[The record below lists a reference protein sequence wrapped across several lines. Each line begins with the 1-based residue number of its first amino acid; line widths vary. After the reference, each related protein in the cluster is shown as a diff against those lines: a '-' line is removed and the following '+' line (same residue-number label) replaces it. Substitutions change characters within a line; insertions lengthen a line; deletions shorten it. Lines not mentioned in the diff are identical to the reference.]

1 MKKYKMPKVK
11 PEIRVALKNLGFTD
25 YFSNLYITL
34 LKSGEMNAHELSE
47 ITGVPYSRIYEI
59 LNDLVARLIITKIE
73 GRPSTFIANEP
84 SDVFTMLKRQ
94 QEQEFTENINCTL
107 PFLKELFG
115 EKRPPKQVIF
125 TLLEGDKASR
135 DHLRNL
141 INSTSHKLQA
151 AIHNVAEVYPIIQ
164 NNLDLLRT
172 KGVDVFIII
181 ESRYKDEEF
190 IPVLQN
196 HCSIKYVEEIY
207 QTLFISDENAA
218 FQGAR
223 GYFRIDNPQKDGYSI
238 FSSKEMKY
246 IMYLQQIFENIWKI
260 GVNDH
265 K

>member
-1 MKKYKMPKVK
+1 MKKYKMPKIK
-11 PEIRVALKNLGFTD
+11 PEIRLALKNLGFTD

-59 LNDLVARLIITKIE
+59 LNDMVGRLIITKIE

-84 SDVFTMLKRQ
+84 TDVFTLLKRRK
-94 QEQEFTENINCTL
+94 EQVFTENINNAL

-115 EKRPPKQVIF
+115 EKRPPKQVTF

-141 INSTSHKLQA
+141 INATSYKLLA
-151 AIHNVAEVYPIIQ
+151 AIRDVSEVYPIIK
-164 NNLDLLRT
+164 NNLEFLKT
-172 KGVDVFIII
+172 KGVEVQIII
-181 ESRYKDEEF
+181 ESRYKGEEF
-190 IPVLQN
+190 MSVLQK
-196 HCSIKYVEEIY
+196 HCSINFVEDIY
-207 QTLFISDENAA
+207 QTLFISDDNAA

-238 FSSKEMKY
+238 FSSKDMKY
-246 IMYLQQIFENIWKI
+246 IMYLKQIFNNIWKM
-260 GVNDH
+260 GTNNH
-265 K
+265 